1 MSRHNLRA
9 PLANNG
15 SVLEQST
22 AKARPQWDVPGGQ
35 LTTKGGVLEVYMGHY
50 MREWLAQQK
59 LVTSG
64 ECPPENA
71 VYAYANSLQ
80 RTVATAQ
87 FFITGAFPG
96 CGIPVHH
103 QPQMGTMDPTFNPVI
118 TDDSPA
124 FREKALQAMEK
135 SAGNA
140 VDREL
145 QAAGDDDRLPQLT
158 LLQREEGLF
167 PSEGKDTF
175 SAGYQQ
181 EPGVSGPLKVG
192 NSLVDAFTLQY
203 YEGFPKDQ
211 VAWGDR
217 QR

>member
-1 MSRHNLRA
+1 MKKRLLAAAVAGAVMLSAGAQAQDTAALEGYQLQQVLIMSRHNLRA

-22 AKARPQWDVPGGQ
+22 AKAWPQWDVPGGQ

-87 FFITGAFPG
+87 FFITGAFRLRHPRCITSLRWAPWTRPSTWLLPTTPG
-96 CGIPVHH
+96 V
-103 QPQMGTMDPTFNPVI
+103 
-118 TDDSPA
+118 S
-124 FREKALQAMEK
+124 RE
-135 SAGNA
+135 SAAGDGKRAPGNA

-167 PSEGKDTF
+167 PERG
-175 SAGYQQ
+175 
-181 EPGVSGPLKVG
+181 
-192 NSLVDAFTLQY
+192 
-203 YEGFPKDQ
+203 
-211 VAWGDR
+211 
-217 QR
+217 